1 MSPNFGEKMKIAV
14 SAKGG
19 SLNAQMDERFGRCE
33 YFIIVDSENMR
44 FNAVFNPSFDASGG
58 AGPSAAKKIAEY
70 DTEVLIS
77 GNVGLNAQQALDAA
91 GIKVVTGASGT
102 VKEVVENYLKNK

>member
-1 MSPNFGEKMKIAV
+1 MKIAV

-33 YFIIVDSENMR
+33 YFVIVDSETNR

-58 AGPSAAKKIAEY
+58 AGPSAAKKIAEH
-70 DTEVLIS
+70 DAEVLITGS
-77 GNVGLNAQQALDAA
+77 VGVNAQQALDAA
-91 GIKVVTGASGT
+91 GIKVVTGALGT
-102 VKEVVENYLKNK
+102 VKDVEENYLKNK